1 MTINRYTE
9 AWCYEKYATDRE
21 DFFVDNAYY
30 VVDREWNDICRKIMF
45 FAPVVYMITAFLGVQ
60 VALGFASVVVFT
72 YFMYGIRKID
82 ANDTDMKHP
91 SVMMAVF
98 LGWSLFKMP
107 DLVVQIFIAI
117 NIAMYIYMV
126 FFKTAKYRK
135 NKSRVESNIEEEDY
149 KEEEEAKKYYSSWK
163 QHAKEDSYYE
173 QSYSAPHT
181 ETVDPLEAEAER
193 LFAGYTDNKDI
204 LKTRYRQLAKTHHPD
219 HGGNEELF
227 KRINNYYE
235 YHRAKFA

>member
-30 VVDREWNDICRKIMF
+30 VLDREWNNICRKVML
-45 FAPVVYMITAFLGVQ
+45 FAPLVYVVFKQLGKQ
-60 VALGFASVVVFT
+60 TALGLAAVLVFT
-72 YFMYGIRKID
+72 YFMYGVRKID
-82 ANDTDMKHP
+82 ANDVEMKRP
-91 SVMMAVF
+91 SLLLAGV
-98 LGWSLFKMP
+98 LIWSLFKLP
-107 DLVVQIFIAI
+107 DIAIQIFIGI
-117 NIAMYIYMV
+117 NIALYVYMV
-126 FFKTAKYRK
+126 FFKTAHYRK
-135 NKSRVESNIEEEDY
+135 NKKRVEQNIEDEDY

-163 QHAKEDSYYE
+163 EHAHEEPKTEP
-173 QSYSAPHT
+173 QVNHT
-181 ETVDPLEAEAER
+181 DPLEIEAEK
-193 LFAGYTDNKDI
+193 LFYGYTDNKDI

-235 YHRAKFA
+235 YHRAKLA

>member
-30 VVDREWNDICRKIMF
+30 VLDREWNNICRKVML
-45 FAPVVYMITAFLGVQ
+45 FAPLVYIVFKQLGKQ
-60 VALGFASVVVFT
+60 TALGLAAVLVFT
-72 YFMYGIRKID
+72 CFMYGVRKID
-82 ANDTDMKHP
+82 ANDVEMKRP
-91 SVMMAVF
+91 SLLLAGV
-98 LGWSLFKMP
+98 LIWSLFKLP
-107 DLVVQIFIAI
+107 DIVIQIFIGI
-117 NIAMYIYMV
+117 NIALYIYMV
-126 FFKTAKYRK
+126 FFKTANYRK
-135 NKSRVESNIEEEDY
+135 NKKRVEQNIEDEDY

-163 QHAKEDSYYE
+163 EHAHEEPKAEP
-173 QSYSAPHT
+173 QVNHT
-181 ETVDPLEAEAER
+181 DPLEIEAEK
-193 LFAGYTDNKDI
+193 LFYGYTDNKDI

-235 YHRAKFA
+235 YHRAKLA